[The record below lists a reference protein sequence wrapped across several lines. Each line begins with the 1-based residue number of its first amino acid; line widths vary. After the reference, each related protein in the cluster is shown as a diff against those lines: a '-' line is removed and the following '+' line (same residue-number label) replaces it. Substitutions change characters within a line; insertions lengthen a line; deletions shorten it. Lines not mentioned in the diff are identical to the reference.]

1 MLRILMPALAAT
13 ALLFVSCT
21 TDSGARDDHKK
32 NEAKLPPAQL
42 AFISMKNQLAG
53 VDWNKAIDTQKI
65 KPVPGL
71 VGFQI
76 GLKVPNLTL
85 ALFTRNDAVSKTL
98 TQDIIDLSKAIDIDD
113 EAVLLQI
120 KDRATRINT
129 MIQDTRADNYGDLL
143 SELSGIEQIIKTY
156 FKSRGNDAVIQ
167 QVIFGTWLEFLH
179 ISLGVQ
185 VNQNLAESLPGFFS
199 RAAEVAYFREK
210 LKKPGVAEMELEFL
224 KKNEAYLNAPS
235 GKTLTRDQMLALGK
249 SVNELRARYGV
260 K

>member
-1 MLRILMPALAAT
+1 MLRFLIPVSAIAALFLA
-13 ALLFVSCT
+13 SCT

-42 AFISMKNQLAG
+42 AFISIKNQLAG
-53 VDWNKAIDTQKI
+53 VDWNKAIDGQKL

-85 ALFTRNDAVSKTL
+85 ALFTRNDQAAKGL

-129 MIQDTRADNYGDLL
+129 MVQDTRADNYGDLL
-143 SELSGIEQIIKTY
+143 SELAGIEQIIKVY
-156 FKSRGNDAVIQ
+156 FKSRGNDTVIQ
-167 QVIFGTWLEFLH
+167 QVVFGTWLEFLH

-185 VNQNLAESLPGFFS
+185 LNQNLAESLPGFFS
-199 RAAEVAYFREK
+199 RAAEISYFREK
-210 LKKPGVAEMELEFL
+210 FKKAGVADPELEFL
-224 KKNEAYLNAPS
+224 KKNEPYLNAPS
-235 GKTLTRDQMLALGK
+235 GKTLTRDQMLALEK
-249 SVNELRARYGV
+249 SVGELRARYGV